1 MAFKAPDGE
10 VVTELMNSKDK
21 DVEMG
26 VKFHDRVLRLKLP
39 AISITTGLWSSKS
52 AKAEAAEHAEDV
64 KSKTG
69 S

>member
-1 MAFKAPDGE
+1 
-10 VVTELMNSKDK
+10 MNSKAE

-26 VKFHDRVLRLKLP
+26 LKFHDRVLRLRLP
-39 AISITTGLWSSKS
+39 AISITTALWSIKS
-52 AKAEAAEHAEDV
+52 AKADAAERAEAI